1 MNLQLHF
8 GQDFM
13 KRKTQNKT
21 FSSSTPKTQCC
32 CLNVQAHY
40 KGFSMSVKNN
50 HNFHHTNLNG
60 NCTVEKFFFCTTNKI
75 ASPQTTI
82 H

>member
-13 KRKTQNKT
+13 KWKTQNKT
-21 FSSSTPKTQCC
+21 FSSSTPENNSVVVPT
-32 CLNVQAHY
+32 HY

-50 HNFHHTNLNG
+50 HNFNHTNLNG
-60 NCTVEKFFFCTTNKI
+60 NCTVEKFFFCT

-82 H
+82 Y